1 MVKCCHILPL
11 FFFLLFFYNY
21 NEVVV
26 VFTGVIVGNIDMS
39 GDADLNVLDMVVVLL
54 KLFNHDALFF

>member
-26 VFTGVIVGNIDMS
+26 VFTGGIVGNIDMS